1 MSAKQIEFRR
11 VFAVNKLILI
21 SIGAAISFGFAA
33 INYAASGELRAVQS
47 GELELRCVIND
58 EALTI
63 SPSQVTG
70 LMDGV
75 WLLERGHAKNCS
87 VKPAD

>member
-1 MSAKQIEFRR
+1 M
-11 VFAVNKLILI
+11 NKFILI
-21 SIGAAISFGFAA
+21 SIGAAIAFSFAA
-33 INYAASGELRAVQS
+33 INYAVSGELRSVQS

-75 WLLERGHAKNCS
+75 WFFERGHAKNCEV
-87 VKPAD
+87 VKDAR

>member
-1 MSAKQIEFRR
+1 M
-11 VFAVNKLILI
+11 NKLILI

-58 EALTI
+58 ETRTI
-63 SPSQVTG
+63 APSQVTG

-75 WLLERGHAKNCS
+75 WLFENGHARNCEV
-87 VKPAD
+87 VKGGGQ

>member
-1 MSAKQIEFRR
+1 M
-11 VFAVNKLILI
+11 NKLIVI
-21 SIGAAISFGFAA
+21 SIGAAIAFSFAA

-58 EALTI
+58 EERTI
-63 SPSQVTG
+63 KPNQVTG

-75 WLLERGHAKNCS
+75 WLFENGHARNCE
-87 VKPAD
+87 VIKGGDL